1 MAVGT
6 PLFAIGYK
14 SVPFDGKDR
23 IRKELEASILLN
35 LICGSTSELYKSLY
49 DEGLINSNFYTEVD
63 SGDGFFASVF
73 SGESKN
79 PQKVFE
85 RIKEEISR
93 IKSEGIDSDMFEI
106 IKKAE
111 YGKLISGL
119 NSAEKCATLMF
130 ESDLL
135 IGVDAF
141 ENIEALASIT
151 EQNILESIDVLFD
164 NNKSAISIV
173 EANV

>member
-1 MAVGT
+1 
-6 PLFAIGYK
+6 
-14 SVPFDGKDR
+14 
-23 IRKELEASILLN
+23 
-35 LICGSTSELYKSLY
+35 
-49 DEGLINSNFYTEVD
+49 
-63 SGDGFFASVF
+63 
-73 SGESKN
+73 
-79 PQKVFE
+79 
-85 RIKEEISR
+85 
-93 IKSEGIDSDMFEI
+93 
-106 IKKAE
+106 
-111 YGKLISGL
+111 
-119 NSAEKCATLMF
+119 MF